1 MRKGQSGS
9 WEGLFRFPIK
19 ALTNSET
26 TIEIPENV
34 FERSALYLSVK
45 TFLGV
50 FVAAFLVYYLT
61 VIWTYKVYKKVWPKK
76 KRRDPPKE
84 SFTMLTTLLASDQN
98 AEFTTDIVVIR
109 QPRTE
114 FTANIQG
121 QCINRYISS
130 TEVQEIPEQGVEV
143 TLTFMDQDGITLHTL
158 FDQTDVTGGFAFFVQ
173 WTDDNPRN
181 FDGSVSTAVEDLSIP
196 EGEDGLYVQIQFA
209 APFNDPAL
217 PEDSLDIDGGDDAL
231 FDSADF
237 ALKSWINPNYLPDAV
252 IETTL

>member
-84 SFTMLTTLLASDQN
+84 SFTMLTTLLVVFVTLIIAADTCQRIWS
-98 AEFTTDIVVIR
+98 ATTRKIRAIRNDPKAWIAIALVIITAATCIVAGKLLLSLAVTVIVAIVVLALSKEVATGLSNG
-109 QPRTE
+109 PH
-114 FTANIQG
+114 
-121 QCINRYISS
+121 NR
-130 TEVQEIPEQGVEV
+130 
-143 TLTFMDQDGITLHTL
+143 
-158 FDQTDVTGGFAFFVQ
+158 
-173 WTDDNPRN
+173 
-181 FDGSVSTAVEDLSIP
+181 
-196 EGEDGLYVQIQFA
+196 
-209 APFNDPAL
+209 
-217 PEDSLDIDGGDDAL
+217 
-231 FDSADF
+231 
-237 ALKSWINPNYLPDAV
+237 
-252 IETTL
+252 